1 LHTENPDGQTLNLIY
16 NVQKNPD
23 REKKMQKKIFK
34 NLLLFLMFI
43 ALCGCAA
50 GSQALLAEDY
60 KAMNNENLLR
70 YYYRLNDEIERQE
83 KKSGPQ
89 FSVGIGGF
97 GGSIGGGAEVGAGGT
112 HYTANDLRARRIDV
126 C

>member
-1 LHTENPDGQTLNLIY
+1 MPKQIIK
-16 NVQKNPD
+16 VA
-23 REKKMQKKIFK
+23 
-34 NLLLFLMFI
+34 LLFLMFI
-43 ALCGCAA
+43 SLCGCAA

-70 YYYRLNDEIERQE
+70 YYYTLGDEIERQE
-83 KKSGPQ
+83 RKSSPQ

-97 GGSIGGGAEVGAGGT
+97 GGAIGAGAEVGTGGT

-126 C
+126 LMEMKKRGLNP